1 MLTALIVAAPEPE
14 IPANIMFARTETI
27 PMPPRTED
35 TQARQKSRI
44 LAERSAA
51 PMISPASMKSGP
63 AMSEKEFMPRMACC
77 TAMKAGISL
86 PNIIASSPERPIAK
100 LTGTPS
106 TRKIRS
112 VTRDI
117 SIIYLLPSR
126 YSFASWGMAL
136 A

>member
-27 PMPPRTED
+27 PMP
-35 TQARQKSRI
+35 
-44 LAERSAA
+44 
-51 PMISPASMKSGP
+51 ASMKSGP
-63 AMSEKEFMPRMACC
+63 AMSEKEFIPRMACC

-117 SIIYLLPSR
+117 SIIYLFPSR

>member
-1 MLTALIVAAPEPE
+1 MEEKRLSAELRTSDFGTRGSRRLLRSGR
-14 IPANIMFARTETI
+14 IPGVIYGKNKPVHVTV
-27 PMPPRTED
+27 
-35 TQARQKSRI
+35 
-44 LAERSAA
+44 
-51 PMISPASMKSGP
+51 
-63 AMSEKEFMPRMACC
+63 SEKEFMPRMACC